1 MRLPLHLLQLR
12 NDPLPWRKAVCALV
26 SVTLPA
32 LVAVWRGEPLG
43 LLFAAIG
50 GLYASMVDF
59 GGAFSH
65 RLLTQL
71 GGLVL
76 IVASAALG
84 VLMSAE
90 PYWLLPLLALLAFGV
105 GWCDGTNLALETILR
120 MAVLALLIYGFTP
133 GLPAGMLP
141 YAVLGVATGMVAVG
155 LDGWLFRHRHL
166 SAQDPLRLRRN
177 LLRIRGGATAGW
189 RHALAF
195 SSVVS
200 MALLIALALHFE
212 RPAWV
217 AASTLFVLRPDG
229 PDSLRRLF
237 QTCIGTMVGLSL
249 TWVIVRLGHAPLVLL
264 GWIAFFA
271 FIRPLALALNYWL
284 GAAAMTALVLVLLD
298 IVYLPH
304 GGDIHLLRVRLLDTL
319 SGSAV
324 ALAGL
329 LIFNPAAR
337 RHLGARLDDA

>member
-12 NDPLPWRKAVCALV
+12 GDPLPWRKAVCALV

-32 LVAVWRGEPLG
+32 LIAVWRNEPVG
-43 LLFAAIG
+43 LLFAAVG

-59 GGAFSH
+59 GGAFGH
-65 RLLTQL
+65 RLMTQL

-76 IVASAALG
+76 IVASAAFG
-84 VLMSAE
+84 VFMSAE
-90 PYWLLPLLALLAFGV
+90 PYWLLPILAVLTFGV

-133 GLPAGMLP
+133 GLPVDALP
-141 YAVLGVATGMVAVG
+141 YAVLGVAVG
-155 LDGWLFRHRHL
+155 TLTVGIDGVLFRRVML
-166 SAQDPLRLRRN
+166 LEQDPLRLRRN
-177 LLRIRGGATAGW
+177 LVRIRRGATAGW
-189 RHALAF
+189 RHALAY
-195 SSVVS
+195 SSVTSV
-200 MALLIALALHFE
+200 ALLMALALHFE

-237 QTCIGTMVGLSL
+237 QTCFGTLAGLSL
-249 TWVIVRLGHAPLVLL
+249 TWAIVRLGHSPGILL
-264 GWIAFFA
+264 CWIAFFA
-271 FIRPLALALNYWL
+271 FVRPLALALNYWL

-304 GGDIHLLRVRLLDTL
+304 GGDIHLLRVRLLDMLT
-319 SGSAV
+319 GCAI

-337 RHLGARLDDA
+337 RHLGARLDD